1 MTNYLGLYYGS
12 TAYSVVMA
20 LLLLWSLPW
29 KGVALW
35 RAAKKNHTVWFI
47 VFLILNTIGILEI
60 LYIFVFS
67 KMKEGEITVEE
78 KNWLT
83 KLWEKI
89 LRFLGIK
96 KS

>member
-1 MTNYLGLYYGS
+1 MANYLGLYYGS

-20 LLLLWSLPW
+20 LLLLWSIPW

-35 RAAKKNHTVWFI
+35 RAAKRSHTAWFI
-47 VFLILNTIGILEI
+47 VLLILNTIGILEI

-67 KMKEGEITVEE
+67 KMKESEIAVED
-78 KNWLT
+78 KNWLAR
-83 KLWEKI
+83 LWAKI
-89 LRFLGIK
+89 LKLLGIK